1 VKIGVDFMTTQD
13 VSDIEIASASVVKQA
28 ARDFAAALSE
38 TPQYQAFEQ
47 AARIFQTDEVAQRA
61 QQEYEAKQQ
70 SLRGLL
76 MLNAASA
83 EEQQELE
90 RLRQAFFS
98 QPSVVA
104 YLQAQNELMALS
116 QACADLLSQATGLNY
131 SASCGSSC
139 CG

>member
-1 VKIGVDFMTTQD
+1 MTD
-13 VSDIEIASASVVKQA
+13 HVLDDIEIAPPSVVKQA
-28 ARDFAAALSE
+28 ARDFAVALSE
-38 TPQYQAFEQ
+38 TPQYKAFEQ
-47 AARIFQTDEVAQRA
+47 AAVAFQKDEVAQSA
-61 QQEYEAKQQ
+61 QQAYDAKQQ

-76 MLNAASA
+76 MLNAAPA
-83 EEQQELE
+83 EEQQKLE
-90 RLRQAFFS
+90 GLRQAFFS

-104 YLQAQNELMALS
+104 YLQAQNDLIALS

>member
-1 VKIGVDFMTTQD
+1 MTD
-13 VSDIEIASASVVKQA
+13 HVLDDIEIAPPSVVKQA

-38 TPQYQAFEQ
+38 TPQYRAFEQ
-47 AARIFQTDEVAQRA
+47 AAGLFQKDEVAQRA

-104 YLQAQNELMALS
+104 YLRAQNELMALS

>member
-1 VKIGVDFMTTQD
+1 MTD
-13 VSDIEIASASVVKQA
+13 HVLDDIEIAPPSVVKQA

-38 TPQYQAFEQ
+38 TPQYKAFEQ
-47 AARIFQTDEVAQRA
+47 AAAVFQKDEVAQRA

-76 MLNAASA
+76 MLNAAPP

-90 RLRQAFFS
+90 RLRQVFFS

-104 YLQAQNELMALS
+104 YLRAQNDLMALS

-131 SASCGSSC
+131 AATCGASC

>member
-1 VKIGVDFMTTQD
+1 MTD
-13 VSDIEIASASVVKQA
+13 HVLDDIEIAPPSVVKQA

-38 TPQYQAFEQ
+38 TPQYRAFEQ
-47 AARIFQTDEVAQRA
+47 AAGLFQKDEVAQRA

-83 EEQQELE
+83 DEQQELE

-104 YLQAQNELMALS
+104 YLQAQNDLMALS
-116 QACADLLSQATGLNY
+116 QACTDLLSQATGLNY

>member
-1 VKIGVDFMTTQD
+1 MTD
-13 VSDIEIASASVVKQA
+13 HILDDIEIAPPSVVKQA
-28 ARDFAAALSE
+28 ARVFAAVLSE
-38 TPQYQAFEQ
+38 TLQFKAFEQ
-47 AARIFQTDEVAQRA
+47 AAGVFQKDDVAQRA
-61 QQEYEAKQQ
+61 MQEYEAKQQ
-70 SLRGLL
+70 SLRALL
-76 MLNAASA
+76 MLNAAPV

-104 YLQAQNELMALS
+104 YIQTQNDLMALS

-131 SASCGSSC
+131 AAACGSSC